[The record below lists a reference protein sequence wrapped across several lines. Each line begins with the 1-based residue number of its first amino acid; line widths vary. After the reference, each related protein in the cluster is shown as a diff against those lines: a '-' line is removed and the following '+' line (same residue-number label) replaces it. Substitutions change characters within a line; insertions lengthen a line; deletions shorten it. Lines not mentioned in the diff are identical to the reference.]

1 IAESAIA
8 VVMIEG
14 VGAVSG
20 YVNVLE
26 SIVVIIPHRHSHVV
40 VILRHS
46 TDTGFFR
53 DIGES
58 AVGVLTVEPVPE
70 LWIGFVGQLAIRH
83 GIVDFGAIG
92 KEDVQPSVVVVIK
105 KSDTSSHRLD
115 QVLIT
120 GCRVL
125 LLKLDFSSF
134 GDISELHLLNWRGSQ
149 CAREHD
155 AGRDCGPNLRSV
167 PHGWPKALQLMAS
180 PFWRHALRPPFDFYQ
195 GARLE
200 ARRNRPLSA
209 ASLANAMADFDFSA
223 ASSSEPQKRRKFS
236 FYRLLESRFVSGH
249 AWSWR

>member
-1 IAESAIA
+1 
-8 VVMIEG
+8 
-14 VGAVSG
+14 
-20 YVNVLE
+20 
-26 SIVVIIPHRHSHVV
+26 V

-125 LLKLDFSSF
+125 LLKLDFSGF
-134 GDISELHLLNWRGSQ
+134 GDVSELHLLHWLPRQFRRCNSLTSPKPLKSSLSRRTLQPVISTWSRRWEEVSLFLITTTT
-149 CAREHD
+149 D
-155 AGRDCGPNLRSV
+155 
-167 PHGWPKALQLMAS
+167 GWTSSLPMAPKSTIPCLMAS
-180 PFWRHALRPPFDFYQ
+180 CPTNPIHNSGTGSTVRTPTALSPMSRKKPVSVECRKITTTWEWRWGIMTTMD
-195 GARLE
+195 
-200 ARRNRPLSA
+200 
-209 ASLANAMADFDFSA
+209 
-223 ASSSEPQKRRKFS
+223 
-236 FYRLLESRFVSGH
+236 SRTFT
-249 AWSWR
+249 